1 MINNAPQQ
9 PAQKRA
15 SGTWTL
21 HPGRAITLRPRQ
33 NGELLIVRGA
43 VWATLN
49 GPHEGLGSGPLG
61 DLHLQPGERL
71 RLDAGRQVV
80 LEPILVGKV
89 CPSNAPAVNLNWE
102 YTPSSWKSSVAEPAG
117 ELSRALHEAR
127 VAFVRLVRGLVSW
140 SGELIAPTTAPH

>member
-1 MINNAPQQ
+1 MNTDASHQS
-9 PAQKRA
+9 AQERA

-21 HPGRAITLRPRQ
+21 QPGRAITLRPRQ
-33 NGELLIVRGA
+33 TGELLIVRGA

-89 CPSNAPAVNLNWE
+89 CPSSAPAVDFSWE
-102 YTPSSWKSSVAEPAG
+102 YTPSSWRASVAEPAG
-117 ELSRALHEAR
+117 DLTRALHEAR
-127 VAFVRLVRGLVSW
+127 VAFVRLVRGLLLW
-140 SGELIAPTTAPH
+140 SGERIAPAAAPH